1 MTLRSSTPGPEA
13 VPPRLSLREF
23 EHRDRDAIVSM
34 HADIRVRE
42 LLVDDFPLDDPR
54 VAHAFI
60 ERMQAYYRANP
71 GLGIWCAERW
81 VAALS
86 DEDLAN
92 PEVRA
97 SLSEEALA
105 MFSTPV
111 PCFVGWF
118 NLMRVTDLPQEV
130 EIGCRLIPE
139 VWGSGLVHDGGERL
153 LDKAFLELGLPRV
166 WGICHPQHR
175 SVRHVLRTLGFRH
188 DGDRPCSGV
197 QASWFVIDQDLWM
210 RARAMSRR
218 QRMRAGLERNARSR
232 HCDSSR

>member
-1 MTLRSSTPGPEA
+1 MTLRSSTPGAEA
-13 VPPRLSLREF
+13 ASPRLSLREF
-23 EHRDRDAIVSM
+23 EQRDRDAIVSM
-34 HADIRVRE
+34 HADVRVRE

-97 SLSEEALA
+97 SLSEDALA